1 MKKVLSIKKK
11 MRGSVYERDN
21 LGKMME
27 RKKRIGLRNSQP
39 TEAKGHSDNEMMKK
53 EIQERWTGKTKR
65 LGVTYDECCRWIS

>member
-1 MKKVLSIKKK
+1 

-53 EIQERWTGKTKR
+53 EIQER
-65 LGVTYDECCRWIS
+65 